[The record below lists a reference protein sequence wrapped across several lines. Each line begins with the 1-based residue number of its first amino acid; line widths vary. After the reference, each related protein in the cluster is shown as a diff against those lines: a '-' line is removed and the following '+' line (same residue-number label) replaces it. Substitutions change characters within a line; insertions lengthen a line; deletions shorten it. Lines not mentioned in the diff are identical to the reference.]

1 LEGRKSASKDWR
13 ARRNVRNENVNVN
26 EEDDEDADE
35 DEDD

>member
-13 ARRNVRNENVNVN
+13 ARRNVRNVNVN